1 MTAVATRPEK
11 AASKPPKPRTRKPLF
26 QEPLVPDRP
35 IDHKG
40 IPIVEEEAI
49 PSPLGNGTFFK
60 ITKLHL
66 ADGTI
71 GYACVDCLHTA
82 DTRGQIMAHRNAEH
96 GAQFGKKR
104 PKVVFEPD
112 EEVVD
117 AVLPPRADDAPAP
130 SNIMEWTLAEFL
142 ALAPTLGALGDLITK
157 AEDDKAAAENELNE
171 RAANDRLNATKLA
184 AYDGIQSELVE
195 RRMVMKNLGTY
206 EEIKAEVLELRAWKK
221 AVTKKF
227 ESLGFTLTEEE
238 K

>member
-11 AASKPPKPRTRKPLF
+11 AASKPTKSRVRKPMF
-26 QEPLVPDRP
+26 QEPLTPDRP

-40 IPIVEEEAI
+40 IPVVKEEAI

-60 ITKLHL
+60 ISKLHL

-82 DTRGQIMAHRNAEH
+82 DSRGLVMAHRNAEH
-96 GAQFGKKR
+96 GAKFGKKR

-112 EEVVD
+112 EDVVD
-117 AVLPPRADDAPAP
+117 AVLPPRADSEPAP

-142 ALAPTLGALGDLITK
+142 ALVPTLGALGDLITK

-171 RAANDRLNATKLA
+171 RCVNDRLNATKLA
-184 AYDGIQSELVE
+184 AYDGIQAELVE
-195 RRMVMKNLGTY
+195 RRMVMKNLGSY
-206 EEIKAEVLELRAWKK
+206 EELKDEVLALRAWKK
-221 AVTKKF
+221 AIIKKF